1 MKERIINNHF
11 IIGPVSEYT
20 CTRTHI
26 TKNVYFRKNYR
37 YMKTKI
43 NKRKI
48 IDIYK
53 HKIMVCVYIYIY
65 ITKLIKESS

>member
-20 CTRTHI
+20 CTRIHI

-48 IDIYK
+48 KY
-53 HKIMVCVYIYIY
+53 
-65 ITKLIKESS
+65 